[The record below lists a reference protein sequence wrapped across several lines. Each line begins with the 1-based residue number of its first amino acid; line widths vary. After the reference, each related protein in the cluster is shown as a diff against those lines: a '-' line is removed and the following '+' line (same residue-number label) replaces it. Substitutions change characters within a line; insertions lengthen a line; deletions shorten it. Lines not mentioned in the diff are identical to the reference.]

1 MPKKQGFPWIAFI
14 ITIVLIF
21 PLFYKLFPVVSQS
34 GQIFHDLIIE
44 NVAGS
49 GLNKTGELHLF
60 WGLLALGIFL
70 LCLLFIVCKKIA
82 GLCPSIKRN
91 LFSLPTFQNKRM
103 EALRFLVIL
112 LVPNLFHYMIYQEC
126 NYALLFLSFVYLA
139 ACLIAPDSAALIL
152 SLYVLCYYAAT
163 GLCSV
168 LLRLIPAFPVH
179 LYLYGFGSATILTLV
194 FGITK
199 KTGQLKRALLLIQP
213 AIVSLFAIYFVDEY
227 LYQGELIKLPYAP
240 GYYVFFGIV
249 IAALFGF
256 GIYYIKRYYK
266 DAPSLNFSR
275 LISVYTVMTIF
286 VYNSFSACPMYA
298 QPDQH
303 HHGEQMIPWHQVV
316 DMGRSLY
323 EEYTPVSGLFP
334 MVIGAIQHRLLGG
347 SASDY
352 SPAVSIFMVIVCM
365 ITMYLIYQ
373 HANGAWSLVFAVFFC
388 LPCYNR
394 QYLVLPL
401 LLLLTLPKLRE
412 HRLLWLLFWIFGCFL
427 AGLYYPLFGAAVLL
441 GTLPLGLLQL
451 SMLFKQPAPLK
462 KPLNYIG
469 ILLVFVPIICSI
481 PLLFKML
488 NHTLTYSS
496 QTILADGI
504 CLFAQEVPEHFMP
517 YLSGHA
523 YLRNLLYSG
532 LRFFLPLIGVWL
544 FVCLILWILHAVK
557 KTGVSFKKSITNPW
571 VLSALSG
578 GITLCISYTY
588 TLVRADTGVILSRTS
603 YILCAIVGIFLPLL
617 LIAWQKKQV
626 NDSDMQDFGKQFS
639 FSALL
644 LLACLIGLPMLLYR
658 NVADVKTPA
667 MWVYPNGESAL
678 FLDDEAKLYRYY
690 EVPETF
696 LKAEDT
702 GLSETNLHKLGKGF
716 IVADQLSYINHYQNV
731 IEKCNAVKDDT
742 TYMGFDGQGFYYFND
757 VKACSTG
764 FIQAGKGYEAQQA
777 IIERAKAERPVIF
790 LMEPDCTYYVYY
802 WMHTH
807 DYVYCAADDCFYPS
821 ELFDAIYPDASPDDY
836 REYSSGTDFGLV
848 ASSFGRSFD
857 TLSDLMVDQL
867 TLAPVKESVS
877 ETSASSE
884 ISASSETSASS
895 EISASSETTENGIIL
910 FDSEGTFSGK
920 DLDMLYLELNTSK
933 LIEFSESAGLCAPSE
948 ITLHFYDKE
957 GKTYD
962 GAVITC
968 SIGDGTLL
976 IPAGMNP
983 CWLLTE
989 DIAKVTLS
997 FNGQEDSTFY
1007 EDAVSDAILYKL
1019 RQ

>member
-1 MPKKQGFPWIAFI
+1 MPKKQGFPWIPFM

-21 PLFYKLFPVVSQS
+21 PLFYKLFPVISQS
-34 GQIFHDLIIE
+34 PQIFHDLIIE
-44 NVAGS
+44 NVARS

-60 WGLLALGIFL
+60 WGHLAFGIFL
-70 LCLLFIVCKKIA
+70 LCLLFILCRKIA
-82 GLCPSIKRN
+82 GLCPSILKRN
-91 LFSLPTFQNKRM
+91 PFSLPAFQNKRM

-112 LVPNLFHYMIYQEC
+112 LVPNLFHYMIYQEF
-126 NYALLFLSFVYLA
+126 NYALLFLSFVYMA
-139 ACLIAPDSAALIL
+139 ACMITPDNATLIL
-152 SLYVLCYYAAT
+152 SFYVLCYYAVT
-163 GLCSV
+163 GVCTV
-168 LLRLIPAFPVH
+168 LIRLIPSLPVH
-179 LYLYGFGSATILTLV
+179 LYLYSFGSATILTLI
-194 FGITK
+194 FGICG
-199 KTGQLKRALLLIQP
+199 KTGHLKRVLLLIQP

-227 LYQGELIKLPYAP
+227 LYQGKRIRLPYAP
-240 GYYVFFGIV
+240 GYYVFFGV
-249 IAALFGF
+249 TIALLFAF
-256 GIYYIKRYYK
+256 GVYHIKRYYK
-266 DAPSLNFSR
+266 DALSLGLSR

-303 HHGEQMIPWHQVV
+303 HHGEQMIPWHQVI

-347 SASDY
+347 TASDY
-352 SPAVSIFMVIVCM
+352 SPAVSILMVIICM
-365 ITMYLIYQ
+365 ITMYLIYR
-373 HANGAWSLVFAVFFC
+373 HANGSWSLVFAVFFC

-401 LLLLTLPKLRE
+401 LLLLTLPKLKER
-412 HRLLWLLFWIFGCFL
+412 RLLWMLSWIFGCFL

-451 SMLFKQPAPLK
+451 SMLFKHPAPLK
-462 KPLNYIG
+462 KPINYIG
-469 ILLVFVPIICSI
+469 IILVFVPIICSI
-481 PLLFKML
+481 PLLFRIL

-496 QTILADGI
+496 QTVPADGI

-523 YLRNLLYSG
+523 YLRNLLYIG

-544 FVCLILWILHAVK
+544 FVCLILWVLHSAK
-557 KTGVSFKKSITNPW
+557 KTGVSFKKCMMNPW

-578 GITLCISYTY
+578 CITLCISYTY

-617 LIAWQKKQV
+617 LITWQRNQV
-626 NDSDMQDFGKQFS
+626 NDSDMPDSGKQFS
-639 FSALL
+639 FSALFL
-644 LLACLIGLPMLLYR
+644 IACLIGLPMLLYR

-667 MWVYPNGESAL
+667 MWVYPNGDSAL
-678 FLDDEAKLYRYY
+678 FLDDEAKLYSYY

-702 GLSETNLHKLGKGF
+702 GLSETNLRKLGKGF

-807 DYVYCAADDCFYPS
+807 DYVYCAADACFYPS
-821 ELFDAIYPDASPDDY
+821 ELFNAIYPDVSPDDY
-836 REYSSGTDFGLV
+836 REYSSATDFGLV

-857 TLSDLMVDQL
+857 SLSSLMVDQL
-867 TLAPVKESVS
+867 TLTPVKESVS
-877 ETSASSE
+877 ETSASL
-884 ISASSETSASS
+884 ETSEN
-895 EISASSETTENGIIL
+895 EIVL
-910 FDSEGTFSGK
+910 FDSVDTFSGK
-920 DLDMLYLELNTSK
+920 DLDMLYLELNTSN
-933 LIEFSESAGLCAPSE
+933 LIETSESAGLSAPSE

-957 GKTYD
+957 GKTHD

-983 CWLLTE
+983 CWLLTK

-997 FNGQEDSTFY
+997 FNGQSDSSLY
-1007 EDAVSDAILYKL
+1007 EEAVSNAILYKL